1 MSEKKSK
8 ELAGVEGQVGQP
20 SGLVSQVIQPL
31 VSVDEAV
38 RMWQEY
44 LELKKRL
51 LDEDDYQ
58 YFVKYKVTREGRT
71 YWKTISCD
79 NKAEAEKLAKKYNG
93 KIEKRIVKRGV
104 KKYDRSFGI
113 RHKVIAKRTE
123 IGDSIIIE
131 RVKEDGDTV
140 IQVAQR
146 PASKLIR
153 VSYEV
158 MAIAPN
164 GQFTVGNGVCS
175 NAEPGKEK
183 KSLHDIEATALTRA
197 KNRATMDLV
206 GGGEVTAEEI
216 THSTV
221 PVEEAEVVEE
231 EKATMQQRK
240 KIFAVAKE
248 KGISETE
255 LRSMILDRYGTEHTS
270 ELTKQQAS
278 ELIDALLK
286 LPHKTPPKSE
296 PEQNELS
303 PDSEVITDEKLKVEI
318 RRLQNQLE
326 WNDETLDATIRLV
339 VGQDADLLHLTDA
352 EAEKV
357 IKHMQGILE
366 APDKLL

>member
-1 MSEKKSK
+1 
-8 ELAGVEGQVGQP
+8 
-20 SGLVSQVIQPL
+20 
-31 VSVDEAV
+31 
-38 RMWQEY
+38 
-44 LELKKRL
+44 
-51 LDEDDYQ
+51 
-58 YFVKYKVTREGRT
+58 
-71 YWKTISCD
+71 
-79 NKAEAEKLAKKYNG
+79 
-93 KIEKRIVKRGV
+93 
-104 KKYDRSFGI
+104 
-113 RHKVIAKRTE
+113 
-123 IGDSIIIE
+123 
-131 RVKEDGDTV
+131 
-140 IQVAQR
+140 
-146 PASKLIR
+146 
-153 VSYEV
+153 

-221 PVEEAEVVEE
+221 PVEEAEVVGED
-231 EKATMQQRK
+231 KATMQQRK

-248 KGISETE
+248 KDISETE

-270 ELTKQQAS
+270 ELTKAQAS
-278 ELIDALLK
+278 ELIDVLLK
-286 LPHKTPPKSE
+286 MPQKPE

-303 PDSEVITDEKLKVEI
+303 PTSEPKQDDFSSSSSGIVTDEKLKIEI
-318 RRLQNQLE
+318 RKLQNKLE

-339 VGQDADLLHLTDA
+339 VGQDADLFHLTDA

-357 IKHMQGILE
+357 IKHMQGIAE

>member
-1 MSEKKSK
+1 MAEKEKSK
-8 ELAGVEGQVGQP
+8 QLAGVEGQVGQP
-20 SGLVSQVIQPL
+20 GGLVSQVIQPL

-58 YFVKYKVTREGRT
+58 YFVKYRVTRDGRT
-71 YWKTISCD
+71 YWKTIGCD

-104 KKYDRSFGI
+104 KKYDRFFGI
-113 RHKVIAKRTE
+113 KHKVIAKRVE
-123 IGDSIIIE
+123 IGDQVIIE

-146 PASKLIR
+146 PPSKLIR

-175 NAEPGKEK
+175 NTESGKEK

-221 PVEEAEVVEE
+221 PVEEAEIVVED
-231 EKATMQQRK
+231 KATMQQRK
-240 KIFAVAKE
+240 KIFAMAKE
-248 KGISETE
+248 KGI
-255 LRSMILDRYGTEHTS
+255 LKRSFVL
-270 ELTKQQAS
+270 
-278 ELIDALLK
+278 
-286 LPHKTPPKSE
+286 
-296 PEQNELS
+296 
-303 PDSEVITDEKLKVEI
+303 
-318 RRLQNQLE
+318 
-326 WNDETLDATIRLV
+326 
-339 VGQDADLLHLTDA
+339 
-352 EAEKV
+352 
-357 IKHMQGILE
+357 
-366 APDKLL
+366 